1 MRNIVRGTLLAF
13 AASTAMAVVLP
24 ATTAEAE
31 TREIRWGTSAVGSS
45 GHRALVTL
53 AATLNRELE
62 DFDITVLPMPGALM
76 TVRGYALGE
85 IEGFYGADVAFD
97 ELARNADRFEGFRD
111 QMAREP
117 VQSFWAFT
125 MEVGPAIRAAD
136 RDELQSWAD
145 LSGKP
150 VFTGPLPW
158 DTRAQLER
166 ALRAAGVDD
175 FEYVEVDLGM
185 AGSQLDTGAI
195 VAFLSYTAGEA
206 DIAPW
211 IAETAMAVDVTV
223 LNPSAEEQ
231 ERLREAGLEVVSIS
245 PGVYDTD
252 IGLDEILYVPFF
264 YGFHVGE
271 DFSEEEVYTILT
283 TIEAH
288 VDELAEG
295 DPAFSQLAADM
306 PAMQR
311 RGVASSVDLAPIHP
325 GLARYMRER
334 DVWDEAWDER
344 VISLD

>member
-1 MRNIVRGTLLAF
+1 MRTVTRCTVAAF
-13 AASTAMAVVLP
+13 AATTAMAVVLP

-62 DFDITVLPMPGALM
+62 DVDITVLPMPGALM

-97 ELARNADRFEGFRD
+97 ELSRDADRFEGFRSE
-111 QMAREP
+111 MAREP

-136 RDELQSWAD
+136 REELTSWSD

-150 VFTGPLPW
+150 LFTGPLPW

-166 ALRAAGVDD
+166 ALRAAGVED

-211 IAETAMAVDVTV
+211 VAETAMAVDVTV

-231 ERLREAGLEVVSIS
+231 ERLRAAGLEVVSVS
-245 PGVYDTD
+245 PDVYDVD

-264 YGFHVGE
+264 YGFHLGE
-271 DFSEEEVYTILT
+271 DFSEDEVYTILT

-288 VDELAEG
+288 AGELAQA
-295 DPAFSQLAADM
+295 DPAFTQISRNM
-306 PAMQR
+306 PEMQR
-311 RGVASSVDLAPIHP
+311 RGVASSIDLVPVHP

-334 DVWDEAWDER
+334 GVWDEAWDDR
-344 VISLD
+344 VIALD